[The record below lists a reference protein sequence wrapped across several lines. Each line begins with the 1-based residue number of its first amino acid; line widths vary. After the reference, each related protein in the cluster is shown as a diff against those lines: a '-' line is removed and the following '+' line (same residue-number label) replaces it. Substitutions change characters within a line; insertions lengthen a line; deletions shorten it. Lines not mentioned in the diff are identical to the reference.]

1 MNEEL
6 NINND
11 TSVGD
16 SVQDSTTNDIGDVKT
31 YTQEQFQSEVDRR
44 VTQAL
49 NKQAK
54 KYEKQLAENAKLAQM
69 DNEQRQMYEYEK
81 RVAELEKRELDFA
94 KLENKLT
101 ISKILSERDLPN
113 TFIDFLVSEDAD
125 MCLENIN
132 QFEQIW
138 RAAINDEV
146 NKRLSNGGVPQVGEN
161 NQLGMSKE
169 KFNKLSISEKANL
182 LKSNP
187 KLYEQLNQ

>member
-11 TSVGD
+11 ISVGET
-16 SVQDSTTNDIGDVKT
+16 SQDSTTNDIGDVKT

-81 RVAELEKRELDFA
+81 SLQ
-94 KLENKLT
+94 N
-101 ISKILSERDLPN
+101 
-113 TFIDFLVSEDAD
+113 
-125 MCLENIN
+125 
-132 QFEQIW
+132 
-138 RAAINDEV
+138 
-146 NKRLSNGGVPQVGEN
+146 
-161 NQLGMSKE
+161 
-169 KFNKLSISEKANL
+169 
-182 LKSNP
+182 
-187 KLYEQLNQ
+187 